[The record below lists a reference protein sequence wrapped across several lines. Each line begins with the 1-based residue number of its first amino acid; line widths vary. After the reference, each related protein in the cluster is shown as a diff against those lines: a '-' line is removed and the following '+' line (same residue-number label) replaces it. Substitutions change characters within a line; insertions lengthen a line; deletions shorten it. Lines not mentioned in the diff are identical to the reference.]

1 MSTPTTSQH
10 SLSCGAYTPGE
21 GGVIVTDGELTVGDT
36 TIAEFWQDA
45 EGGDVRRAQPTGGAW
60 RRHGRG
66 ILPRPT
72 RRGRERTDVRDWLHG
87 FAAVLGPLP
96 LLMVLSSA
104 MMSCRLGVATLR
116 PPKAGRT
123 CSFIVVSRESAVA
136 AFQPWRFPFRNAER
150 ASAKGR
156 PDSRVAARNGSTP
169 ARSFRRGSRVDS
181 RTSATLTSG
190 NAARPRPAGLPEGA
204 RCELSARS
212 PRAPRSGRGLDRTLR
227 GVLGPAA

>member
-72 RRGRERTDVRDWLHG
+72 RRGRERTDVRESLVSGPGQERQLFDLYN
-87 FAAVLGPLP
+87 FAEYGITMA
-96 LLMVLSSA
+96 
-104 MMSCRLGVATLR
+104 
-116 PPKAGRT
+116 
-123 CSFIVVSRESAVA
+123 
-136 AFQPWRFPFRNAER
+136 
-150 ASAKGR
+150 
-156 PDSRVAARNGSTP
+156 
-169 ARSFRRGSRVDS
+169 
-181 RTSATLTSG
+181 
-190 NAARPRPAGLPEGA
+190 
-204 RCELSARS
+204 
-212 PRAPRSGRGLDRTLR
+212 
-227 GVLGPAA
+227 